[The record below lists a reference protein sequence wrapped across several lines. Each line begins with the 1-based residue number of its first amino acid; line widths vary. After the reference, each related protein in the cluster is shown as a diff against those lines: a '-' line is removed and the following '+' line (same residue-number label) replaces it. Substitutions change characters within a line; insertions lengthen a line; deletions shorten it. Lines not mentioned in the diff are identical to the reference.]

1 MKTITC
7 PINGTRPL
15 QEFHYGGEVRMMPDP
30 DSSSDQLW
38 TDYLFNR
45 HGEPGMVQEWWF
57 HQPSGT
63 WFIAERDVVKD
74 QFIRTYLYGS
84 RDRDE

>member
-1 MKTITC
+1 
-7 PINGTRPL
+7 
-15 QEFHYGGEVRMMPDP
+15 MPDP
-30 DSSSDQLW
+30 SGASDDLW

-45 HGEPGMVQEWWF
+45 HGEPGLVREWWY

-74 QFIRTYLYGS
+74 QFVRTYLYGS
-84 RDRDE
+84 EVHNE

>member
-1 MKTITC
+1 
-7 PINGTRPL
+7 
-15 QEFHYGGEVRMMPDP
+15 MPDP
-30 DSSSDQLW
+30 NGASDDSW

-45 HGEPGMVQEWWF
+45 HGEPGLVREWWY

-74 QFIRTYLYGS
+74 QFVRTYLYGS
-84 RDRDE
+84 EVHNE